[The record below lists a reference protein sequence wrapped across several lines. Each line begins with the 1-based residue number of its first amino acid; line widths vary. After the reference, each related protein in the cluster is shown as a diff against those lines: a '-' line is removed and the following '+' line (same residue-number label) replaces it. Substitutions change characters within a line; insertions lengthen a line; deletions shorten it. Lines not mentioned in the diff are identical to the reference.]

1 MEIDLSRLVSEPSAT
16 GLHNVSGESTGRIPN
31 DDFFSAVVNGSNEEV
46 AGMFQRGG
54 VELTAINDAHGQTPL
69 HMAIAMGHNEIAKT
83 ILAHCGDDPQV
94 LDASDRQGYTPL
106 MRAAALENVDLM
118 QALVKA
124 GASRPNRKDV
134 RDELSSMEKQAIKMS
149 AVLIEAKGD
158 LNAALEIAVSENM
171 NNAAILFANKGADP
185 ASLLQRVAE
194 QAATGHKH
202 DAALASRTRNA
213 VLLLS
218 NILRQDRFSGQGT
231 LEAVLDGVV
240 RSGNVRAVKTV
251 LIGDP
256 DETPLFKHYAQS
268 NELTEVTTLLKA
280 GAIADDALWDLAED
294 ETLTDPEKEMRLRVL
309 ITAEKNLKAEAEAE
323 AAGSVT
329 PASTEG
335 LADTAMERAVLEM
348 YDQGKTNEARLLIQA
363 GAPGVHLLKDRC
375 QKGDFRAVKSILHLG
390 ADFITTMN
398 ELMAQRRQNDANV
411 LALALS
417 VARDE
422 KIAARKQGALL

>member
-1 MEIDLSRLVSEPSAT
+1 
-16 GLHNVSGESTGRIPN
+16 
-31 DDFFSAVVNGSNEEV
+31 
-46 AGMFQRGG
+46 
-54 VELTAINDAHGQTPL
+54 
-69 HMAIAMGHNEIAKT
+69 
-83 ILAHCGDDPQV
+83 
-94 LDASDRQGYTPL
+94 

-194 QAATGHKH
+194 QAGTGHTH
-202 DAALASRTRNA
+202 DAALASRAGNA

-218 NILRQDRFSGQGT
+218 NILRQDRFSGQGA
-231 LEAVLDGVV
+231 LEAVLDSVV

-256 DETPLFKHYAQS
+256 DETPLFKHYAES

-294 ETLTDPEKEMRLRVL
+294 ETLTNPEKEMRLRVL
-309 ITAEKNLKAEAEAE
+309 ITAEKNLKAEADAT
-323 AAGSVT
+323 GSVT
-329 PASTEG
+329 PSYRSASIAG
-335 LADTAMERAVLEM
+335 LADTAMERAVSEM

-363 GAPGVHLLKDRC
+363 GAPGVHLLMDRC

-398 ELMAQRRQNDANV
+398 ELMAQRRQSDANV

-417 VARDE
+417 AVRDE
-422 KIAARKQGALL
+422 KIAARK

>member
-185 ASLLQRVAE
+185 ASLLLRVAE
-194 QAATGHKH
+194 QAGTGHTH
-202 DAALASRTRNA
+202 DAALASRAGNA

-218 NILRQDRFSGQGT
+218 NILRQDRFSGQGA
-231 LEAVLDGVV
+231 LEAVLDSVV

-256 DETPLFKHYAQS
+256 DETPLFKHYAES

-294 ETLTDPEKEMRLRVL
+294 ETLTNPEKEMRLRVL
-309 ITAEKNLKAEAEAE
+309 ITAEKNLKAEAD

-329 PASTEG
+329 PSYRSASIAG
-335 LADTAMERAVLEM
+335 LADTAMERAVSEM

-363 GAPGVHLLKDRC
+363 GAPGGHLLMDRC

-398 ELMAQRRQNDANV
+398 ELMAQRRQSDANV

-417 VARDE
+417 AVRDE
-422 KIAARKQGALL
+422 KIAARK